1 MYNSGVTARDTT
13 IVVKEYQM
21 RNYWYVSPSRD
32 GWQNLAMDEWFLD
45 HLDPEDLILYFYVNQ
60 NAVIIGKNQNPW
72 KECDLAAMER
82 DGVQLVR
89 RVTGGGA
96 VYHDSGNLNF
106 SFITGEKRYDLEK
119 QLNLI
124 SQAVRS
130 FGIPCDFSGRNDL
143 LADGK
148 KFSGNAFCH
157 RQSNRQH
164 HGTLLIDSDLGRLQ
178 NYLQVDPRKLKAKG
192 VESVRSRVCNLSEFT
207 GDVTPETML
216 AAIRQVFEAEY
227 GTVEDF
233 HPTPEQV
240 AEMVPY
246 YEKQH
251 SWDWRLGRTPA
262 FDLELDT
269 RFLWGGV
276 QLQFTLRNSMVE
288 QVKVWSDAMD
298 PELPAEIQARLT
310 GVRFG
315 SRSLC
320 DALIASEKEQ
330 IRDVGQ
336 FLLEEGL

>member
-1 MYNSGVTARDTT
+1 M
-13 IVVKEYQM
+13 Q
-21 RNYWYVSPSRD
+21 NYWYVSSSRD

-45 HLDPEDLILYFYVNQ
+45 HLKPEDLILYFYVNQ

-72 KECDLAAMER
+72 KECDLAAMET

-96 VYHDSGNLNF
+96 VYHDCGNLNF
-106 SFITGEKRYDLEK
+106 SFIAGEKRYDLEK

-124 SQAVRS
+124 LQAVRS

-148 KFSGNAFCH
+148 KFSGNAFCS
-157 RQSNRQH
+157 RQGIRQH
-164 HGTLLIDSDLGRLQ
+164 HGTLLIGSDLSRLQ

-207 GDVTPETML
+207 DAVTPESML
-216 AAIRQVFEAEY
+216 AAIRQVFEDEY
-227 GTVEDF
+227 GAVEDF
-233 HPTPEQV
+233 RPTPEQV
-240 AEMVPY
+240 AGMVPY
-246 YEKQH
+246 YEKQR
-251 SWDWRLGRTPA
+251 SWEWRLGKTPA

-269 RFLWGGV
+269 RFPWGGV
-276 QLQFTLRNSMVE
+276 QLQFTLRNSLVE
-288 QVKVWSDAMD
+288 RIDIWSDAMD
-298 PELPAEIQARLT
+298 PELPTEITDRLT

-320 DALIASEKEQ
+320 DALMGSEKEQ
-330 IRDVGQ
+330 IRAVGQ
-336 FLLEEGL
+336 FLLAQGL